1 MNVGT
6 LVRVVSTLWRYGEIG
21 VVVKQHP
28 PEPTFDTDGIRRW
41 VPTYSVLFWDEKID
55 RVAEVCLEEV

>member
-6 LVRVVSTLWRYGEIG
+6 LVRVVSSLWRYGEIG
-21 VVVKQHP
+21 VVVKQWP

-41 VPTYSVLFWDEKID
+41 APTYSVLFWDEKID
-55 RVAEVCLEEV
+55 RVTELCLEEV

>member
-6 LVRVVSTLWRYGEIG
+6 LVRVTAELYRYGQTG
-21 VVVKQHP
+21 VIVKVHP
-28 PEPTFDTDGIRRW
+28 PFLQKV

-55 RVAEVCLEEV
+55 EIAGACIEEIL

>member
-6 LVRVVSTLWRYGEIG
+6 LVRVHSTLWRYGEIG
-21 VVVKQHP
+21 VVVKQWP
-28 PEPTFDTDGIRRW
+28 PEPMQGNDGLRRL

-55 RVAEVCLEEV
+55 RVAGICLEEV

>member
-6 LVRVVSTLWRYGEIG
+6 LVRVTTKLYRYGQTG
-21 VVVKQHP
+21 VVVKVHP
-28 PEPTFDTDGIRRW
+28 AFLPKL

-55 RVAEVCLEEV
+55 EIAGACIEEIL

>member
-6 LVRVVSTLWRYGEIG
+6 LVKVVTTAYRQGQVG
-21 VVVKQHP
+21 VIVKVHP
-28 PEPTFDTDGIRRW
+28 PFLPKL

-55 RVAEVCLEEV
+55 EIAGACIEEIL

>member
-6 LVRVVSTLWRYGEIG
+6 LVRVISSLWRYGEIG
-21 VVVKQHP
+21 VVVKKWP
-28 PEPTFDTDGIRRW
+28 PSPSQDDNGIRRL

-55 RVAEVCLEEV
+55 RIAEVCLEEL